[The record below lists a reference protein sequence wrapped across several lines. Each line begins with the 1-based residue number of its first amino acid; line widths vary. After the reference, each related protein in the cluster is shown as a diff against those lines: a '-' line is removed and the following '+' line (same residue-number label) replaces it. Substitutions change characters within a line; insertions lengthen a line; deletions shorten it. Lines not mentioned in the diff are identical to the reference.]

1 MDEKHLHVM
10 QNPPLGWMKTP
21 GCNAKKHNWTTWM
34 DEQRLDEMYN
44 PPSRWMKEDGCN
56 VESTT
61 LVDEKHLDVTQK
73 KTQLNHLDGWQE
85 DGLNIKPTTWMDEK
99 KMDET

>member
-1 MDEKHLHVM
+1 
-10 QNPPLGWMKTP
+10 
-21 GCNAKKHNWTTWM
+21 M

-73 KTQLNHLDGWQE
+73 KTQLNHLDG
-85 DGLNIKPTTWMDEK
+85 
-99 KMDET
+99 